1 MGRISESS
9 VHGGGGAMRGSC
21 GEGRIPV
28 KIGCLMAHRPRRR
41 LGGAFA
47 AVSSLL
53 LVQCASPGAFVW
65 ISAVPKETASVE
77 YTVQEGDLI
86 EIRVFNQDPLSTH
99 ARVRADGRIT
109 MPIVGDIEVRGKRPS
124 DIRVELEARLKD
136 YVKEPSVTVSMQEA
150 HPITVSVLGEVN
162 HQGVFPIDIHASLA
176 DVLALAGGLND
187 YASRDR
193 LFVVRTAPSPER
205 IRFTYDDV
213 SRGNPVA
220 VGFALHQGD
229 LIVAE

>member
-1 MGRISESS
+1 M
-9 VHGGGGAMRGSC
+9 
-21 GEGRIPV
+21 
-28 KIGCLMAHRPRRR
+28 L
-41 LGGAFA
+41 
-47 AVSSLL
+47 SSLL
-53 LVQCASPGAFVW
+53 LSQCASPGSFVW
-65 ISAVPKETASVE
+65 ISQFPRDPYSVE

-86 EIRVFNQDPLSTH
+86 EIRVFNQEPLSTH

-124 DIRVELEARLKD
+124 DIKIELEARLKD
-136 YVKEPSVTVSMQEA
+136 YVKEPNVTVAMQEA

-193 LFVVRTAPSPER
+193 LFVVRTVPAAAR

-213 SRGNPVA
+213 SRGSPVA
-220 VGFALHQGD
+220 SGFALHQGD